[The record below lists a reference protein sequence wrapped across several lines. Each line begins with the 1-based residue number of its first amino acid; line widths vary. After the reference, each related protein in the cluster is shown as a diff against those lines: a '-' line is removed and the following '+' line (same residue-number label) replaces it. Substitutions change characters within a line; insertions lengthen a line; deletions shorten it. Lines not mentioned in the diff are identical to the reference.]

1 MHLLKSVLPKSLN
14 PAQCPRIDIYL
25 HSINVF
31 ILEFVAIDD
40 TYFKNFIKFHEL
52 QPNKHAVLMRR

>member
-14 PAQCPRIDIYL
+14 PAQRPRIDIYL

-40 TYFKNFIKFHEL
+40 TYFKNFHEL